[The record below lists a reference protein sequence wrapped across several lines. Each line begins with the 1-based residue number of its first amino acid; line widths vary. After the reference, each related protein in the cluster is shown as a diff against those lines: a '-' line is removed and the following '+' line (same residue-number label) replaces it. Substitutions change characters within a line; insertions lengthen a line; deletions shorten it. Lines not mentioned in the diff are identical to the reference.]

1 MTAVRPHDLL
11 RLTRTRGIVPADAPG
26 WVAPALNAA
35 PWVVVRRDGAR
46 DGMRDGRIPVGV
58 RGPTRAQRFALEI
71 PAGTVAEVLA
81 PEGLATRRGMESR
94 NLPAFRAL
102 HAVAS
107 VIEEAT
113 HLPWGPTGSV
123 GFELAAGIPAV
134 TATSDLD
141 LMIRSAT
148 PPPRA
153 VAERVHHA
161 LGRLPARV
169 DCLIE
174 TDEGAVALGELVSS
188 AGDVLLRTPAG
199 PRLVPVPWRETG

>member
-1 MTAVRPHDLL
+1 MTAVRPRDLL

-26 WVAPALNAA
+26 WVAPVLKGAA
-35 PWVVVRRDGAR
+35 WIVVRRGGGR
-46 DGMRDGRIPVGV
+46 NGMRDGRIPVGV
-58 RGPTRAQRFALEI
+58 RGPTRAHRFASEI
-71 PAGTVAEVLA
+71 PADSVAEALT
-81 PEGLATRRGMESR
+81 PEKLATRRSMVIRTLS
-94 NLPAFRAL
+94 AFRRL

-123 GFELAAGIPAV
+123 GFELAAGVPVV

-148 PPPRA
+148 LPPRA
-153 VAERVHHA
+153 VAERVHQV

-188 AGDVLLRTPAG
+188 ADAVLLRTPAG
-199 PRLVPVPWRETG
+199 PRLVPVPWQETG

>member
-26 WVAPALNAA
+26 WVAPALEGA
-35 PWVVVRRDGAR
+35 PWVVVRRNGVR
-46 DGMRDGRIPVGV
+46 DDRIPVGV
-58 RGPTRAQRFALEI
+58 RGSTRAQRFALDI
-71 PAGTVAEVLA
+71 PADSVAEVLA
-81 PEGLATRRGMESR
+81 PEQLAARRGR
-94 NLPAFRAL
+94 VRGDLPAFRAL

-107 VIEEAT
+107 AIEEAT
-113 HLPWGPTGSV
+113 CLLWGPTGSV
-123 GFELAAGIPAV
+123 GFELAAGVPVV

-141 LMIRSAT
+141 LMVRSAA

-153 VAERVHHA
+153 VAVRVHDA

-174 TDEGAVALGELVSS
+174 TDEGAVALGELVFS

-199 PRLVPVPWRETG
+199 PRFVPAPWRETG